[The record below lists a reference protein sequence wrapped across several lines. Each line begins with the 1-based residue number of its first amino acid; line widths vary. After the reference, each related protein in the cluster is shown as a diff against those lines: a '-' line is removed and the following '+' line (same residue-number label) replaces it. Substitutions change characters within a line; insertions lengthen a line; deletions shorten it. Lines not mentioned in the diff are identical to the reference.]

1 MQNEINKTLEE
12 KNIHLWFYGS
22 PVTICSTQLILN
34 TQTGQLFA
42 CAKFLNVQP
51 EPLKD
56 ITVDVICYNTI
67 HNPIDYIIDYKYS
80 VLDIKR
86 NEEFGLTYKIPVKN
100 KDTRNVE
107 FILKSATTTN
117 NDVWYNTDAKKF
129 TVRLEQENI
138 FSVQGHL
145 NAEFMELCAEN
156 YIDGSKLIF
165 QPVFEDS
172 HWMCACGCLNWNEE
186 NKCSGCGI
194 SKQWLYDNVS
204 EEKLKNHE
212 KLRAE
217 QAEKAK
223 KESDEKLRL
232 EKEQQKEEFK
242 QRQQTYKNQ
251 IKKQN
256 NRKKTKKLIIL
267 FSVIAV
273 ALCLGFFVYKFGIPY
288 ISYFQAKQALDNADY
303 DTAISRFTEMGD
315 FLDSKNLLNQA
326 IYNKATVLYNS
337 GEKVQAAD
345 LYKSIENYSDAKQ
358 KYYNAE
364 YELAEAYYKNKDYMN
379 AADIYFQISE
389 YLDSGKRL
397 DAAYENI
404 YNDAVKK
411 MNHKK
416 IDEAYK
422 EFEYLGD
429 YSDSQ
434 IMLKEC
440 HYKYAK
446 NYYDNMEYKKAL
458 SEYALIKDYKD
469 VSDILKNLQNL
480 SDIIS
485 AATDNETPA
494 VWSRS
499 ELECPVCHKKDSATY
514 CFAFGTDGKY
524 SFEMTCNNHKQ
535 TITKSGKYKIENDT
549 IYVLEYSKGQA
560 TWTNVAK
567 IISIDPLETNVEGKN
582 NVLTITNPF
591 GKTPNLN
598 LYGNIISGNI
608 ISF

>member
-1 MQNEINKTLEE
+1 MQNEINKILEE
-12 KNIHLWFYGS
+12 KNVHLWFYGS

-34 TQTGQLFA
+34 NQTGNLFA

-56 ITVDVICYNTI
+56 ITVDVICYNVI

-80 VLDIKR
+80 DLDIKR

-107 FILKSATTTN
+107 FILKSATTIN

-145 NAEFMELCAEN
+145 NAEFMKLCAEN

-172 HWMCACGCLNWNEE
+172 HWLCACGCLNWNDE

-204 EEKLKNHE
+204 EEKLKTQE
-212 KLRAE
+212 KLRTE
-217 QAEKAK
+217 QTEKVK

-242 QRQQTYKNQ
+242 QRQQTYKDQ

-256 NRKKTKKLIIL
+256 NRKKVKKLIIL
-267 FSVIAV
+267 FTVIAV
-273 ALCLGFFVYKFGIPY
+273 ILCLGLFVYKFGIPY
-288 ISYFQAKQALDNADY
+288 ISYFQAKQALNNAEY
-303 DTAISRFTEMGD
+303 DTAISSFTKMGD
-315 FLDSKNLLNQA
+315 FLDSKELLNRA

-345 LYKSIENYSDAKQ
+345 LYKIIENYSDAKQ
-358 KYYNAE
+358 KYYDAK
-364 YELAEAYYKNKDYMN
+364 YELAGTYYKDKDYMN
-379 AADIYFQISE
+379 AADIYAQISE
-389 YLDSGKRL
+389 YLDSQKRL

-404 YNDAVKK
+404 YNDAVEK
-411 MNHKK
+411 MNHRK
-416 IDEAYK
+416 IDEAYQ

-434 IMLKEC
+434 TMLNEC

-446 NYYDNMEYKKAL
+446 NYYDNMEYKNAL
-458 SEYALIKDYKD
+458 SEYAVIKEYKD
-469 VSDILKNLQNL
+469 VQNILKTLKNL

-485 AATDNETPA
+485 AATDIETPA
-494 VWSRS
+494 VWGRS

-524 SFEMTCNNHKQ
+524 SFEMTCNNHNQ

-549 IYVLEYSKGQA
+549 IYVLEYPQGQA
-560 TWTNVAK
+560 TWTKAAN
-567 IISIDPLETNVEGKN
+567 IISIDPLENDVEGKN

-591 GKTPNLN
+591 GKTANLQ
-598 LYGNIISGNI
+598 LYGNIISGDI